1 MARLKEEVV
10 RNEGNRETGDLK
22 NIRKF
27 RIARVKIMLLRRA
40 LLNQTSPRVAGAYV
54 LLQELLHL
62 KNPHL
67 RFG

>member
-10 RNEGNRETGDLK
+10 RKEGKRENGDLK

-27 RIARVKIMLLRRA
+27 RIARVKNMLLRRA
-40 LLNQTSPRVAGAYV
+40 LLNQTSPREAGAYV
-54 LLQELLHL
+54 LLRELLHL